1 MSEKLLS
8 FDPFSFIFNE
18 EQQLSGASVKTL
30 PTFPKRMEQEKEVTL
45 LKTGTEEKRGDDHV
59 PEDNLFRESNFKCKV
74 QY

>member
-45 LKTGTEEKRGDDHV
+45 LKTGTEEKRGG
-59 PEDNLFRESNFKCKV
+59 
-74 QY
+74 